1 MSSLARAGACG
12 LKKKKRPPTEVGQ
25 PINLKSSEGGRAAR
39 RQRRRG
45 SRRYMGRCS
54 SLQGMGERR
63 RLSKLHC
70 ARRRWQSHWQAQGA
84 VHCSV
89 AGYSA
94 VVAVHGHQFEH
105 AAAGTHQFG
114 GLGRHQRRRHRH
126 TQRQSKPHQHEAG
139 EVAQLSEGLH
149 GEKYSR
155 LVFQP
160 KSAGRLAFNAA
171 TPSRTSGPAKPMNSS
186 ASEVSNAG
194 PAWRSQLF
202 KEYLVQRMALWLPL
216 ANLSATS

>member
-1 MSSLARAGACG
+1 MKLA
-12 LKKKKRPPTEVGQ
+12 PTEVGQ

-45 SRRYMGRCS
+45 SRRNMGRCS
-54 SLQGMGERR
+54 SLQGMGKGRNGR
-63 RLSKLHC
+63 CLHR
-70 ARRRWQSHWQAQGA
+70 AGSGWQSHRHAQGA
-84 VHCSV
+84 IHCSV
-89 AGYSA
+89 ARYSA
-94 VVAVHGHQFEH
+94 VCAIHGHQFEH
-105 AAAGTHQFG
+105 AAAGTDQFG
-114 GLGRHQRRRHRH
+114 GFGCHQRRSHRH

-186 ASEVSNAG
+186 ASEVSKAG